1 MIPLTPH
8 LLHKQNIRNLLHANT
23 AENNNAI
30 CMEEC
35 AELIQAI
42 SKMQRYWLDSD
53 DGIKAKMNL
62 VEEIADVIICIDLL
76 KEMYCI
82 GNTTLE
88 TMIDAKMDRNLRRIE
103 ENENE

>member
-8 LLHKQNIRNLLHANT
+8 LLHKQNIRELLHANT

-42 SKMQRYWLDSD
+42 SKMQRYGLDSD
-53 DGIKAKMNL
+53 EGVKAMMNL
-62 VEEIADVIICIDLL
+62 IEEMADVIICIDLL
-76 KEMYCI
+76 KEMYYI
-82 GNTTLE
+82 GDTTLDA
-88 TMIDAKMDRNLRRIE
+88 MIDAKMARNLRRIE
-103 ENENE
+103 DNENE